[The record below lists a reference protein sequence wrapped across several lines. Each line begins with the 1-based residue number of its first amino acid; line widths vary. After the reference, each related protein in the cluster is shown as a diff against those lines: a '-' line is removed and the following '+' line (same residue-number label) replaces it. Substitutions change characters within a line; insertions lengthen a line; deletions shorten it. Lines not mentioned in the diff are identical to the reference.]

1 MRAVRDI
8 VAMPHQAPSSLRPH
22 APPAAPAI
30 PAGAAETEGAAD
42 ERPALQI
49 IAEAA
54 ALASMPLVPGAMIAH
69 LAPPPSKATAQD
81 IDDDED
87 DEEEDG
93 GGGGGG
99 GMPAAVTLTAREVE
113 MLQVPLPSPIH
124 HRLSEPY

>member
-1 MRAVRDI
+1 
-8 VAMPHQAPSSLRPH
+8 
-22 APPAAPAI
+22 
-30 PAGAAETEGAAD
+30 
-42 ERPALQI
+42 
-49 IAEAA
+49 
-54 ALASMPLVPGAMIAH
+54 MIAH

>member
-8 VAMPHQAPSSLRPH
+8 VAVPHQAPSSLRPH

-30 PAGAAETEGAAD
+30 PAGAAEAEGAAD

-54 ALASMPLVPGAMIAH
+54 ALASTPLVPGAMIAH

-93 GGGGGG
+93 GGV
-99 GMPAAVTLTAREVE
+99 PAAVTLTAREVE